1 MVIERINNFLAYV
14 YSLPEIYQNIFTV
27 AVYMILIF
35 IYSTFIWKVH
45 KVISRKDIISLNLR
59 QYNSFDHPTLNKL
72 FAGILYFIEYI
83 IVLPFL
89 ILFWYILFALV
100 LVFFSEIASIEQILL
115 LSAAVVGSIRLLA
128 YYNHEISAEVAKLL
142 PFTILAI
149 TLLSHKLID
158 IARFN
163 ETIRVIGDFAIF
175 VVYAL
180 VFIIV
185 LEIILRFLDLFKRI
199 IMGND

>member
-1 MVIERINNFLAYV
+1 MVIKLINNLLSYV

-59 QYNSFDHPTLNKL
+59 KYNSFDHPTLNKF

-83 IVLPFL
+83 IILPFL

-100 LVFFSEIASIEQILL
+100 LVFFSEIDSIEQILL
-115 LSAAVVGSIRLLA
+115 LSAAVVGSVRLLA

-158 IARFN
+158 VARFN
-163 ETIRVIGDFAIF
+163 ETLNVVGDFAIF
-175 VVYAL
+175 VLYAL
-180 VFIIV
+180 IFIIA

-199 IMGND
+199 IVDAD